1 MNGQLDVSLVLR
13 QQMVEC
19 QAKGPQLDADTNTNN
34 AGLLSH
40 NHAAACLQLD
50 GVPIPD
56 ATKPEPVLHQTVSQQ
71 SNDIP
76 KPNTAGPKIMPDD
89 VHIPDATEP
98 EPVLHQAVSQ
108 QLNDIP
114 DPNIAGPETMPDD
127 IPIPNATEPEPVLH
141 QAVGQ
146 QLNDIPNPNA
156 AFPKIVPQQKVGL
169 HLDVVSDGARSEFV
183 LHHMEDLQ
191 LDGVVADHPSDGVS
205 VPDVTGTGPAPRQVA
220 HQHLE
225 DNADD
230 AQDVPPLSY
239 FSSSSS
245 VGQQSN
251 DIVNSNAA
259 SPKIMPQQV
268 DLHLD
273 IVSEGASTKF
283 IPHHMKGLQLDSVV
297 AGHPSDDVSIPN
309 VTGTGPVLHQAMHQ
323 HLGGNI
329 FDVDGAQVAPPKS
342 YFSPFGPLD
351 IPGQYMHLNQKLI
364 FLLSTVV
371 AFIAIVIQYELG
383 PEMLHRSTGLTR
395 PGWACHHKEGWKRK
409 ELARQ

>member
-1 MNGQLDVSLVLR
+1 
-13 QQMVEC
+13 MVER
-19 QAKGPQLDADTNTNN
+19 QAEGPRLDADTNADN

-40 NHAAACLQLD
+40 NHAAACPQPD

-56 ATKPEPVLHQTVSQQ
+56 ATEPEPVLHQTVSQQ

-76 KPNTAGPKIMPDD
+76 KPNTAGPEIMPDD
-89 VHIPDATEP
+89 VRIPDATEP

-108 QLNDIP
+108 QSNDIP
-114 DPNIAGPETMPDD
+114 DPNIAGPKTMLDD

-141 QAVGQ
+141 RAVGQ

-156 AFPKIVPQQKVGL
+156 ACPKIVPQRGVGP
-169 HLDVVSDGARSEFV
+169 HLDVVSDGARSGFI

-191 LDGVVADHPSDGVS
+191 LDGVVADRPSDSVS
-205 VPDVTGTGPAPRQVA
+205 VPDVAGTGPAPRQPA

-225 DNADD
+225 DDADD
-230 AQDVPPLSY
+230 AEDAPPSSY

-259 SPKIMPQQV
+259 SPEIVPQQV
-268 DLHLD
+268 DPHLD
-273 IVSEGASTKF
+273 IVGEGASTEF
-283 IPHHMKGLQLDSVV
+283 VPHHMEGLQLDGVV
-297 AGHPSDDVSIPN
+297 ASRPSDDVSVPN
-309 VTGTGPVLHQAMHQ
+309 VAGTRPVLHRATHQ
-323 HLGGNI
+323 HSGGDI
-329 FDVDGAQVAPPKS
+329 FDVDGAQVAPPES
-342 YFSPFGPLD
+342 YFSPSSPLD
-351 IPGQYMHLNQKLI
+351 TPGQYTCSNQKLI

-383 PEMLHRSTGLTR
+383 PEIPHRSTGLTR
-395 PGWACHHKEGWKRK
+395 PGWARHRKEGWKRK